1 MNERICTF
9 VKEYKDFKMNKELLK
24 QILIEQRETFIEKDF
39 GVERYRLKEIAS
51 KISLP
56 FVHIITGIRRCGK
69 STFIRQII
77 KKYFDDSNFYYVNFE
92 DERLFNFKAE
102 NFNDI
107 YEALVELFGKE
118 TTFFLDEVQNIINF
132 ETFVRR
138 FSDVGFKFFL
148 TGSNAKLLSNEI
160 STKLTGRH
168 IDTYLSPFSFS
179 EFLIFKK
186 YQYNSN
192 NLYKTDE
199 RALIKKHF
207 AEFLKSGGMP
217 EYLKYGDVEILFR
230 TYEDIIIKD
239 IAVRH
244 NIGNYL
250 QLKELSQYLISN
262 FARPVSYNSLKK
274 LIGFGS
280 VNTVKN
286 YIQFL
291 ESSFLMKKVNRF
303 DYSLKKQIAN
313 DKKVYIVDNGFITN
327 ISVSFTKDSGR
338 MLENLVYNSLV
349 EKYDIYYYNGKNEC
363 DFVCVENKRISQL
376 IQVTQELNTRNSKR
390 EIAGISE
397 AMNVFGINKG
407 YILTYDTE
415 SEIKIETGTIT
426 IMPVWKYILR

>member
-1 MNERICTF
+1 M
-9 VKEYKDFKMNKELLK
+9 
-24 QILIEQRETFIEKDF
+24 EKDF
-39 GVERYRLKEIAS
+39 GVERYRLKEIS
-51 KISLP
+51 NKIHLP
-56 FVHIITGIRRCGK
+56 FVHVITGIRRCGK
-69 STFIRQII
+69 STFVRQVI
-77 KKYFDDSNFYYVNFE
+77 KRYFKDSNFYYLNFE

-118 TTFFLDEVQNIINF
+118 TTFFIDEVQNVINF

-138 FSDVGFKFFL
+138 FSDNGFKFFL

-179 EFLIFKK
+179 EFLVFKK
-186 YQYNSN
+186 YRYVKN
-192 NLYKTDE
+192 NEYKTSE

-274 LIGFGS
+274 AIGFGS

-286 YIQFL
+286 YIYFL
-291 ESSFLMKKVNRF
+291 EGSFLMKKANRF
-303 DYSLKKQIAN
+303 DYSLKKQMAN
-313 DKKVYIVDNGFITN
+313 DKKMYIVDNGFISN
-327 ISVSFTKDSGR
+327 ISVSFSKDSGR
-338 MLENLVYNSLV
+338 MLENLVYNSLI
-349 EKYDIYYYNGKNEC
+349 EKYDVYYYNGKNEC
-363 DFVCVENKRISQL
+363 DFVCVKNKKVIQL
-376 IQVTQELNTRNSKR
+376 IQVTLELNETNSKR

-397 AMNVFGINKG
+397 AMGVFGKSKG
-407 YILTYDTE
+407 YVLTYDTE
-415 SEIKIETGTIT
+415 SEIKTETGTISLL
-426 IMPVWKYILR
+426 PVWKYLLH